1 MCAAPTPRVCLC
13 KCSTHPACVLA
24 DRRWRQ
30 VDEKHKQ
37 AIYSTFKGGGYQAQP
52 SALLE
57 IIPGQELDG
66 REINSLAD
74 VQVDDIPR
82 LK

>member
-1 MCAAPTPRVCLC
+1 M
-13 KCSTHPACVLA
+13 
-24 DRRWRQ
+24 
-30 VDEKHKQ
+30 HKQ
-37 AIYSTFKGGGYQAQP
+37 AIYSAFKGGGYQAQP
-52 SALLE
+52 PALLE